1 MAGQIFY
8 RERLNAREG
17 SKTPRYRIVAVSGID
32 LKVYADH
39 LRMAE
44 LKQLALATKADL
56 VSLQRGPKHNELVNK
71 QKAEDIAL

>member
-1 MAGQIFY
+1 MAGKIFY

-17 SKTPRYRIVAVSGID
+17 SKTPRYRIVAVSGVD

-44 LKQLALATKADL
+44 LKQIALATQADL
-56 VSLQRGPKHNELVNK
+56 VALQRGPKHQGMHPETAIAK
-71 QKAEDIAL
+71 TAE

>member
-17 SKTPRYRIVAVSGID
+17 SKTPRYRIVAVCGVD

-44 LKQLALATKADL
+44 LKQIAMTTQADL
-56 VSLQRGPKHNELVNK
+56 IPLQRGPKHQGAHPET
-71 QKAEDIAL
+71 AIALEA

>member
-17 SKTPRYRIVAVSGID
+17 AKTPRYRIVAVSGVD

-44 LKQLALATKADL
+44 LKQIALATNADL
-56 VSLQRGPKHNELVNK
+56 VHLQRGPKHQGVQPETAK
-71 QKAEDIAL
+71 TQEA